1 MPVVCPTI
9 LAANKDD
16 YDDQVKKIANL
27 GKRIQ
32 IDLTDGKFAPTKT
45 VAPQAAWWPAGFMA
59 DIHLMFKDPLPA
71 AKSLTSKEPNMIIAH
86 AESDG
91 NFDKLHELCRHLNIK
106 LGLALLPATPPEL
119 IDSAV
124 KQIDHV
130 LIFSGDLGS
139 FGGHADLGLL
149 DKVVYLKSKNPDLEI
164 GWDGGINDRNISQL
178 VFGGVDVLNV
188 GGYIQNADDPE
199 KAYNSLFRIA
209 DETGIT

>member
-9 LAANKDD
+9 LAANKAD
-16 YDDQVKKIANL
+16 YDSQVKKIANL

-32 IDLTDGKFAPTKT
+32 IDLTDGKFAATKT
-45 VAPQAAWWPAGFMA
+45 VTPQAAWWPAGFMA

-71 AKSLTSKEPNMIIAH
+71 ARSLVSKEPNRRLAH

-124 KQIDHV
+124 KKIDHV

-149 DKVVYLKSKNPDLEI
+149 DKVVYLKAKNADLEI

-188 GGYIQNADDPE
+188 GGYIQNANNPE
-199 KAYNSLFRIA
+199 RAYNSLFRIA
-209 DETGIT
+209 DETGTT